1 MNFIN
6 LILMKK
12 LQNMSLHNFEKVKI
26 IKENLRILIQI
37 ILSPISTLN
46 PDLNQLLTNPM
57 AENTEIFSQLN
68 YIFNTLFLI
77 LYEILSSSMKRLI
90 NKKSKESIHVFI

>member
-37 ILSPISTLN
+37 ILSPISTVN

>member
-1 MNFIN
+1 
-6 LILMKK
+6 MKK

-37 ILSPISTLN
+37 ILSPISTVN

>member
-6 LILMKK
+6 IILMKK

-37 ILSPISTLN
+37 ILNSISTLN
-46 PDLNQLLTNPM
+46 PDLNQLLTNPI
-57 AENTEIFSQLN
+57 AENTEIFSQ
-68 YIFNTLFLI
+68 FN
-77 LYEILSSSMKRLI
+77 
-90 NKKSKESIHVFI
+90 

>member
-1 MNFIN
+1 M
-6 LILMKK
+6 K
-12 LQNMSLHNFEKVKI
+12 LQNMFLHNFEKVKI

-37 ILSPISTLN
+37 ILSPINTVN
-46 PDLNQLLTNPM
+46 QELNQLLTNPID
-57 AENTEIFSQLN
+57 ENTEIFSQLN